1 MRRAS
6 DLVAVLSRLGCP
18 PRDLSCHDGVLR
30 EARLFVVLT
39 QAEAAAIVIGLRRA
53 PNGDAQIGRTKIQTA
68 LYGITRTGAQA

>member
-6 DLVAVLSRLGCP
+6 DLVDVLSRLGQP
-18 PRDLSCHDGVLR
+18 PRDLSCHDGVIR

-39 QAEAAAIVIGLRRA
+39 QAEAAAVVTGLCRC
-53 PNGDAQIGRTKIQTA
+53 PNRQAQIGRTKIQTA